1 MTNYEEIFGNIIN
14 NSVNM
19 VDSET
24 DFGLGITA
32 IAGIMSLPDDL
43 FDIVSEQFIIEL
55 NNQLRSDENRKE
67 LLKIADTNNIK
78 IEDIPKFLDEM
89 YKSVDDAFKDF
100 PENRK
105 IFLKRIISDIF
116 NSIVDF
122 NDELTSS
129 ILIPIEF
136 CNKNARMPI
145 YAHETDAGLDIYSTE
160 DINIRPGETI
170 LIKTGLKVAIPV
182 GYELQVR
189 PKSGISLKTK
199 LRVANTPGTIDSGY
213 RDEIGI
219 IIENIEQPIQ
229 DISYHF
235 DTNNKIVID
244 SILHGKTYSIEKG
257 QKIAQLVLNKI
268 SKANFVLVDT
278 VNKIE
283 GDRGGGF
290 GSTGLI

>member
-19 VDSET
+19 IDSET
-24 DFGLGITA
+24 DFGLTA

-43 FDIVSEQFIIEL
+43 FDIISEQFIIEL
-55 NNQLRSDENRKE
+55 NNQLRSEENRKE

-89 YKSVDDAFKDF
+89 YKSIDDAFKDF

-105 IFLKRIISDIF
+105 IFLKRIMSDIF

-235 DTNNKIVID
+235 DTNNKIIID

-268 SKANFVLVDT
+268 SKANFILVDT

>member
-24 DFGLGITA
+24 DFGLTA

-43 FDIVSEQFIIEL
+43 FNIVSEQFIIEL

-105 IFLKRIISDIF
+105 IFLKRIMSDIF

-160 DINIRPGETI
+160 DINISPGETI

-244 SILHGKTYSIEKG
+244 SILHGRTYSIEKG
-257 QKIAQLVLNKI
+257 QKIAQLVLNKV
-268 SKANFVLVDT
+268 SKANFILVDT

>member
-14 NSVNM
+14 NSVSM
-19 VDSET
+19 IDSET
-24 DFGLGITA
+24 DFGLTA

-43 FDIVSEQFIIEL
+43 FDIISEQFIIEL

-89 YKSVDDAFKDF
+89 YKSIDDAFKDF

-105 IFLKRIISDIF
+105 IFLKRIMSDIF

-235 DTNNKIVID
+235 DNNNKIVID

>member
-19 VDSET
+19 IDSET
-24 DFGLGITA
+24 DFGLTA

-43 FDIVSEQFIIEL
+43 FDIISEQFIIEL

-89 YKSVDDAFKDF
+89 YKSIDDAFKDF

-105 IFLKRIISDIF
+105 IFLKRIMSDIF

-160 DINIRPGETI
+160 DINISPGETI

-268 SKANFVLVDT
+268 SKANFILVDT

-290 GSTGLI
+290 GSTGLV

>member
-14 NSVNM
+14 NSVSM
-19 VDSET
+19 IDSET
-24 DFGLGITA
+24 DFGLTA

-43 FDIVSEQFIIEL
+43 FDIISEQFIIEL

-89 YKSVDDAFKDF
+89 YKSIDDAFKDF

-105 IFLKRIISDIF
+105 IFLKRIMSDIF

-160 DINIRPGETI
+160 DINISPGETI

-235 DTNNKIVID
+235 GTNNEIVID

>member
-19 VDSET
+19 IDSET
-24 DFGLGITA
+24 DFGLTA

-43 FDIVSEQFIIEL
+43 FDIISEQFIIEL

-89 YKSVDDAFKDF
+89 YKSIDDAFKDF

-105 IFLKRIISDIF
+105 IFLKRIMSDIF

>member
-19 VDSET
+19 IDSET
-24 DFGLGITA
+24 NFGLTA

-43 FDIVSEQFIIEL
+43 FDIISEQFIIEL
-55 NNQLRSDENRKE
+55 NNQLRSEENRKE

-89 YKSVDDAFKDF
+89 YKSIDDAFKDF

-105 IFLKRIISDIF
+105 IFLKRIMSDIF

-235 DTNNKIVID
+235 DNNNKIVID

>member
-24 DFGLGITA
+24 DFGLTA

-89 YKSVDDAFKDF
+89 YKSIDDAFKDF

-105 IFLKRIISDIF
+105 IFLKRIMSDIF

-235 DTNNKIVID
+235 GTNNEIVID

>member
-1 MTNYEEIFGNIIN
+1 MTNYEEIFGDIIN
-14 NSVNM
+14 NSVKI

-24 DFGLGITA
+24 DLGLTA

-43 FDIVSEQFIIEL
+43 FDIISEQFIIEL
-55 NNQLRSDENRKE
+55 NNQLRSDENKKE

-89 YKSVDDAFKDF
+89 YKSIDDAFKDF

-105 IFLKRIISDIF
+105 IFLKRIMSDIF

-235 DTNNKIVID
+235 DNNNKIVID

>member
-1 MTNYEEIFGNIIN
+1 MTNYEEIFGDIIN

-24 DFGLGITA
+24 DFGLTA

-43 FDIVSEQFIIEL
+43 FNIVSEQFIIEL

-89 YKSVDDAFKDF
+89 YKSIDDAFKDF

-105 IFLKRIISDIF
+105 IFLKRIMSDIF

-145 YAHETDAGLDIYSTE
+145 YAHETDAGLDIYRTE

-244 SILHGKTYSIEKG
+244 SILHGRTYSIEKG
-257 QKIAQLVLNKI
+257 QKIAQLVLNKV
-268 SKANFVLVDT
+268 SKANFILVDT

>member
-1 MTNYEEIFGNIIN
+1 MTNYEEIFGDIIN

-24 DFGLGITA
+24 DFGLTA

-43 FDIVSEQFIIEL
+43 FDIISEQFIIEL

-89 YKSVDDAFKDF
+89 YKSIDDAFKDF

-105 IFLKRIISDIF
+105 IFLKRIMSDIF